1 MDLRKPSEPVA
12 EFKDHRKPVHFI
24 NNHELVSASTDSA
37 LKLWDIN
44 KGIVNEKNFIG
55 LTHFIA
61 CGESSMN
68 VLASTLT
75 LTQGGYN
82 VILAANYQGVIKLI
96 ECCAIALCRLC
107 YYASCYKKIFAQHFL
122 AQISATTAERLL
134 LQTMN
139 STSGEL
145 FTPPQRSQCEPD
157 ITSSKAS
164 SSSPKAAKSVNKSR
178 SRKKT
183 ESTSQCSQD
192 DIKPPCSYV
201 ALITMAI
208 SQSPKKILAYGEIC
222 DYIIQQFP
230 YYRKR
235 WPAWKDSIRQTL
247 SLNDCFIKVKR
258 SSSSGTSNFW
268 KLHPLSGEMFN
279 NAQSVKQDSPMSG
292 SHIPSF
298 GSFRHYQGDDLTQPS
313 WSDSSPLSS
322 SPSSMLMATHPA
334 YGGVANNTSRPTP
347 TPSYPYTICHVF
359 PPWDSSFIGLAP
371 DPLSLTAKSVNHL
384 ELRGPSV

>member
-1 MDLRKPSEPVA
+1 M
-12 EFKDHRKPVHFI
+12 
-24 NNHELVSASTDSA
+24 
-37 LKLWDIN
+37 
-44 KGIVNEKNFIG
+44 
-55 LTHFIA
+55 
-61 CGESSMN
+61 
-68 VLASTLT
+68 
-75 LTQGGYN
+75 
-82 VILAANYQGVIKLI
+82 
-96 ECCAIALCRLC
+96 
-107 YYASCYKKIFAQHFL
+107 
-122 AQISATTAERLL
+122 
-134 LQTMN
+134 
-139 STSGEL
+139 
-145 FTPPQRSQCEPD
+145 
-157 ITSSKAS
+157 
-164 SSSPKAAKSVNKSR
+164 NKSR

-208 SQSPKKILAYGEIC
+208 SQSPPKILAYGEIC

-235 WPAWKDSIRQTL
+235 WPAWQDSIRQTL

-279 NAQSVKQDSPMSG
+279 NGSYLRRRHRHIHQLPVNSSPTSLDVIHPPPSFPAQSVKQDSPMSG

-298 GSFRHYQGDDLTQPS
+298 GSFRHYQGDGLTQPS

-347 TPSYPYTICHVF
+347 TPSYPYTICHVY

-371 DPLSLTAKSVNHL
+371 DPLSLTVKSVSHL

>member
-1 MDLRKPSEPVA
+1 M
-12 EFKDHRKPVHFI
+12 
-24 NNHELVSASTDSA
+24 
-37 LKLWDIN
+37 
-44 KGIVNEKNFIG
+44 
-55 LTHFIA
+55 
-61 CGESSMN
+61 
-68 VLASTLT
+68 
-75 LTQGGYN
+75 
-82 VILAANYQGVIKLI
+82 
-96 ECCAIALCRLC
+96 
-107 YYASCYKKIFAQHFL
+107 
-122 AQISATTAERLL
+122 
-134 LQTMN
+134 
-139 STSGEL
+139 
-145 FTPPQRSQCEPD
+145 
-157 ITSSKAS
+157 
-164 SSSPKAAKSVNKSR
+164 NKSR

-208 SQSPKKILAYGEIC
+208 SQSPPKILAYGEIC

-235 WPAWKDSIRQTL
+235 WPAWQDSIRQTL

-279 NAQSVKQDSPMSG
+279 NGSYLRRRHRHIHQLPVNSSPTSLDVIHPPPSFPAQSVKQDSPMSG

-298 GSFRHYQGDDLTQPS
+298 GSFCHYQGDGLTQPS

-347 TPSYPYTICHVF
+347 TPSYPYTICHVY

-371 DPLSLTAKSVNHL
+371 DPLSLTVKSVSHL
-384 ELRGPSV
+384 ELRGRTFCVKKPFFLVSGL